1 MWRLGR
7 RQFDGLGVSGVAAA
21 VDLAIQ
27 KRALANA
34 VAFLLV
40 SAGLASAQ
48 DARHVP
54 ASLLDLP
61 GGPKQQLRDAGI
73 DLSVN
78 YSQFYQ
84 GLVQGQGEPGWEWGG
99 KTDVIAN
106 LNGGRLGLWPGLFV
120 NIHAEFINGSN
131 VLEQGDGSI
140 LPVNTALAFP
150 TLGGYEQDLSIFVT
164 QALSENTTLSVGK
177 FNMLDAASKTPL
189 LGGGGLS
196 TFMNVALAAPVSGVT
211 PPYLLGGILSHKT
224 ELATY
229 TLMVYDPRSA
239 QDWDVVSDPFA
250 DGVTTSFSMTV
261 PVSLGGLPGYQNVRS
276 VYSTASGTD
285 LSDVPDLILPPEAR
299 DIDQLDGYIFGSYS
313 FQQYLFQDASDPRRG
328 WGVFGQIAVSDGN
341 PNPVG
346 WSGFIGL
353 GGTGLLSSRPDDS
366 FGIAYFYD
374 GFSEDLKDA
383 LGAVGFD
390 LGDESGVEAFYN
402 IAATPWLNL
411 SADVQAIQPGDG
423 DETAWFVGFRAMVK
437 VF

>member
-1 MWRLGR
+1 M
-7 RQFDGLGVSGVAAA
+7 
-21 VDLAIQ
+21 
-27 KRALANA
+27 
-34 VAFLLV
+34 
-40 SAGLASAQ
+40 
-48 DARHVP
+48 
-54 ASLLDLP
+54 LP
-61 GGPKQQLRDAGI
+61 TSRPRSSICAGGPKQQLREAGI

-78 YSQFYQ
+78 YTEFYQ
-84 GLVQGQGEPGWEWGG
+84 GLVEGKGNHGWEFGG
-99 KTDVIAN
+99 KTDIIAN
-106 LNGGRLGLWPGLFV
+106 FDGGRMGLWPGLYV

-150 TLGGYEQDLSIFVT
+150 TLGGYDEDLSVVVT
-164 QALSENTTLSVGK
+164 QAFSESTTLSVGK

-189 LGGGGLS
+189 LGGGGLT

-211 PPYLLGGILSHKT
+211 PPYIVGAILSHKT
-224 ELATY
+224 EPASY
-229 TLMVYDPRSA
+229 TLMVYDPRNA
-239 QDWDVVSDPFA
+239 QDWDVVSDPFSE
-250 DGVTTSFSMTV
+250 GVTTSLSVTV
-261 PVSLGGLPGYQNVRS
+261 PVSPGGLRGYQNFRG

-285 LSDVPDLILPPEAR
+285 FEDIPDLLLPPQAR
-299 DIDQLDGYIFGSYS
+299 DIDQLDGYWFGSYS
-313 FQQYLFQDASDPRRG
+313 FQQYLVQDPNDPRRG

-341 PNPVG
+341 PNPIG
-346 WSGFIGL
+346 WSALIGL
-353 GGTGLLSSRPDDS
+353 GGTGLLASRPDDS

-374 GFSEDLKDA
+374 GFSEDLKDG

-411 SADVQAIQPGDG
+411 TADVQAIEPGAG